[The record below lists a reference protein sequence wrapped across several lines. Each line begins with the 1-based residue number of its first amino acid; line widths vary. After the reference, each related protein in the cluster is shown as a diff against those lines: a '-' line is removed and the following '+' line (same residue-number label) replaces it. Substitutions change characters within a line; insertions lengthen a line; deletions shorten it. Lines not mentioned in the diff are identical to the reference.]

1 MAELSEQILVQ
12 CQPSFNGT
20 VPVRVQVFL
29 IVKAISVLRSIA
41 EARQFLCLCDR
52 KVDSW

>member
-1 MAELSEQILVQ
+1 MAQLSEQILVQ

-29 IVKAISVLRSIA
+29 VVKAISVLLSIA
-41 EARQFLCLCDR
+41 KARQFLCLCDR
-52 KVDSW
+52 EADSW